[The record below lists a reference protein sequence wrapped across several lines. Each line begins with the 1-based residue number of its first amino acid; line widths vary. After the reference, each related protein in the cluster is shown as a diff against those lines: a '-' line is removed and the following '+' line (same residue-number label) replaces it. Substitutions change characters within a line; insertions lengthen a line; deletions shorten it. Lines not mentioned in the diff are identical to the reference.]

1 MARPNKTGLDY
12 FPLDIDFFDDEKI
25 VAISGEFGIK
35 GEIVAIK
42 LLCAIYRNGYFILW
56 NDLLKFKLLKNL
68 PGISSELLDSIMNR
82 LVLWGFFDKGLFD
95 SMGVLTSV
103 GIQKRYFKI
112 SKRRKSVDDFRYLLV
127 EVSGCENKEVFSSD
141 DGDVSSDTVN
151 VCNNGVNV
159 CNNPFNADI
168 NVRKNTTKKS
178 KEKKVNNSL
187 SSAHTRENLND
198 ISSETF
204 DVDLDKCFADLKSE
218 EGWLRDAWERAYR
231 NGFRNFTLDECKDK
245 YVDLYYWKLKGEGVT
260 HKSVSDAK
268 RHFSNWLITELK
280 KQKDDRARTKT
291 FSRTTTDPAGKV
303 VCGETETGTDIQSG
317 GASQKDYSARF

>member
-151 VCNNGVNV
+151 VCSNGVNV

-187 SSAHTRENLND
+187 SSAHTRENLGD

-204 DVDLDKCFADLKSE
+204 DMDLDKCFADLKSE

-291 FSRTTTDPAGKV
+291 FSRATTDPTGKV
-303 VCGETETGTDIQSG
+303 ICGETETGTDIQSG